1 MNSLDDFWRSFFGEG
16 ISNFEE
22 ILMMRGAM
30 FMTPE
35 EPQYAVFVMMVRV
48 LHQTQG
54 ETEKALLR
62 FAPELIRQ
70 AETILEAFVALES
83 RLVRLR
89 QLADELRGN
98 LFVTKSQA
106 VGLRP
111 IEIPSRENGMTEWIR
126 SNFGPVATTTLT
138 FAFCLGFL
146 IATFVN
152 H

>member
-1 MNSLDDFWRSFFGEG
+1 MNELDDFWLSFFGEG

-22 ILMMRGAM
+22 MLMRRGAM
-30 FMTPE
+30 VMTPE
-35 EPQYAVFVMMVRV
+35 EPQYAVFVMMVRI

-54 ETEKALLR
+54 DTEKALLR
-62 FAPELIRQ
+62 FAPEIVRR
-70 AETILEAFVALES
+70 AETTVEAFTALES
-83 RLVRLR
+83 RLVRFR

-106 VGLRP
+106 VSLRP
-111 IEIPSRENGMTEWIR
+111 SEIPRSQNGMTKWIR
-126 SNFGPVATTTLT
+126 SNAGPVAATALT

-146 IATFVN
+146 IATFIK